1 MSTITSHIITTYF
14 TSNRNYFWFW
24 EDNGEVI
31 TFPIHNITIGY
42 REDIILLLKDI
53 SKSISP
59 NFGSVLLVLYA
70 CSPSYKALSY
80 EEVKQFIEQAQD
92 DKTIDKQALEYHI
105 LNAFRLL
112 STINALPD
120 HLKKSQKRS
129 LLITEVLKNNPT
141 TQQNFS
147 ELISLFESGDYDNT
161 IFLGKEEISFSKI
174 MEDILVLSR
183 AQSQFS
189 TTESLQEKLETGVV
203 DIQPATVLIEEEDVL
218 TSITKDRN
226 LAFLSDIARFLMVGL
241 KIPISSQEEGD
252 LSLGGVSDITNKGN
266 FDKLLLSELAYDND
280 MFLSRLINNESLY
293 FKREAPP
300 ENLQKN
306 RVILLDATIRVW
318 GTPRII
324 GLALA
329 LAFKYHPKSKI
340 NTKLFLLEGETHIEN
355 TLDDASEIKKALQL
369 LSAHLECS
377 ISLENALTSGDIQ
390 KDDDVLFVVETSNFK
405 QENVQQVFN
414 RYKKQLDFLVTIARE
429 GMVHYYSL
437 QKGTLKE
444 LGNVHVDI
452 DSVVNKKRTFGD
464 TRTKENLNSSS
475 LNFIPAFFEEA
486 PVYPILHTI
495 TAPIKEE
502 HSIKL
507 PEVYGGMI
515 VRNRFNEL
523 VYYHKEFWM
532 AKSGHIIKNNIGAYH
547 SRFTLNPDGEK
558 IYVLTYTI
566 KKLAGFSTI
575 HLSNFHLEYQ
585 SLAERSF
592 KPLKHPIITDYY
604 GKFYIQSGHE
614 KYIFDPET
622 VSLDSFEEEI
632 PKKKESIKNGA
643 LLTVTP
649 FVKINMARI
658 SEDPYLVFNN
668 KCLIMM
674 PSNNFFH
681 LIPRE
686 NYNITKQNKPVRYQV
701 TENVKTQKKASL
713 FDNPRLKFRNVI
725 FKDGS
730 EIIFDNKGYAHLKSS
745 DNTLPEVT
753 IKLTLNGPVSLW
765 TSNNHFCG
773 EKNIANNDM
782 NLNHVDALTIQE
794 EFLTPFIQTIVNA
807 Y

>member
-1 MSTITSHIITTYF
+1 MSTVTPHIITTYF
-14 TSNRNYFWFW
+14 TSNRNYFWSW
-24 EDNGEVI
+24 EDNGEVV
-31 TFPIHNITIGY
+31 TFPSHHTTIGY
-42 REDIILLLKDI
+42 REDIVMVLKDL

-70 CSPSYKALSY
+70 CSPFYVALTY
-80 EEVKQFIEQAQD
+80 EEVRQLIDQAQD
-92 DKTIDKQALEYHI
+92 DQSIDKQALEYHI

-129 LLITEVLKNNPT
+129 LLITEVLKNNPKT
-141 TQQNFS
+141 HQDFS

-161 IFLGKEEISFSKI
+161 IFLEKEEISFSKI

-183 AQSQFS
+183 VQSQFT
-189 TTESLQEKLETGVV
+189 TTEILQEKLETGVV
-203 DIQPATVLIEEEDVL
+203 EIQPATAYIEEEDVL

-226 LAFLSDIARFLMVGL
+226 LAFLSDIARYLMVGL
-241 KIPISSQEEGD
+241 KIPVSSQEEGD

-355 TLDDASEIKKALQL
+355 TLNDASEIKKALQL

-377 ISLENALTSGDIQ
+377 ISLENALTSNDIQ
-390 KDDDVLFVVETSNFK
+390 KDDDVLFVVEASNFK

-414 RYKKQLDFLVTIARE
+414 RFKKQLDFLVTIARE
-429 GMVHYYSL
+429 GTVNYYSL

-452 DSVVNKKRTFGD
+452 DTVVNKKRTFGS
-464 TRTKENLNSSS
+464 TRTKKNLNSSS

-486 PVYPILHTI
+486 PVYPLLHTL

-507 PEVYGGMI
+507 PEAYGGMI
-515 VRNRFNEL
+515 IRNRFNEL
-523 VYYHKEFWM
+523 VYYHRGYEM
-532 AKSGHIIKNNIGAYH
+532 AKSGQIIKNNIGAYH

-558 IYVLTYTI
+558 IYVLTYTV

-575 HLSNFHLEYQ
+575 YLSNFHIEYQ
-585 SLAERSF
+585 SLIDRSF

-604 GKFYIQSGHE
+604 GKFYIQSGGK

-622 VSLDSFEEEI
+622 VSLDSWEEEV
-632 PKKKESIKNGA
+632 PKKKEDIKNRT

-649 FVKINMARI
+649 FIKINMARI

-668 KCLIMM
+668 KCLIIM
-674 PSNNFFH
+674 SYDKFFH
-681 LIPRE
+681 LVPRE
-686 NYNITKQNKPVRYQV
+686 NYYVTKQDKPVRYQV
-701 TENVKTQKKASL
+701 TENVKTQKKARL
-713 FDNPRLKFRNVI
+713 FDNSRLKFRNVI

-753 IKLTLNGPVSLW
+753 IKLTLNGPVSIW
-765 TSNNHFCG
+765 TSNNLFCG

-782 NLNHVDALTIQE
+782 NLNHVDASIIQE
-794 EFLTPFIQTIVNA
+794 EFLTPFIHTIVNA

>member
-1 MSTITSHIITTYF
+1 MSITTPHIITTYF
-14 TSNRNYFWFW
+14 TSNRNYFWSW

-31 TFPIHNITIGY
+31 TFPMHNITIGY
-42 REDIILLLKDI
+42 RDDIVLLLRDI

-129 LLITEVLKNNPT
+129 LLVTEVLKNTPKT
-141 TQQNFS
+141 HKNFS
-147 ELISLFESGDYDNT
+147 ELISLFESGDYDAT
-161 IFLGKEEISFSKI
+161 IFSGKEEVPFSKI
-174 MEDILVLSR
+174 TDDILVLSR

-189 TTESLQEKLETGVV
+189 TTKSLQEKLETGVV
-203 DIQPATVLIEEEDVL
+203 DIQPATVLIEEKDVL
-218 TSITKDRN
+218 TSIIKDRN
-226 LAFLSDIARFLMVGL
+226 LAFLSDIARYLMVGL

-377 ISLENALTSGDIQ
+377 ISLENALTSNDIQ
-390 KDDDVLFVVETSNFK
+390 KDDDVLFVVEASNFK
-405 QENVQQVFN
+405 QEQVQQVFN

-429 GMVHYYSL
+429 GTVHYYSL

-464 TRTKENLNSSS
+464 TRTKKNLESSS

-547 SRFTLNPDGEK
+547 SRFMLNPDGEK
-558 IYVLTYTI
+558 IYVLTYTV

-614 KYIFDPET
+614 KYVFDPET
-622 VSLDSFEEEI
+622 VSLDSFEKEI

-643 LLTVTP
+643 LLTVSP

-674 PSNNFFH
+674 PSNKFFH

-701 TENVKTQKKASL
+701 TENVKTQKRASL

-765 TSNNHFCG
+765 TSNNDFCG